1 MKFQKPPLT
10 FDEIMDRAFQV
21 LKVLIGLSILAA
33 IWIVLYFIKIGY
45 LH

>member
-1 MKFQKPPLT
+1 MRFEKPPLT